1 MMQRTSL
8 VRWISHSW
16 HKG

>member
-16 HKG
+16 YKG

>member
-1 MMQRTSL
+1 MMQRTFL

-16 HKG
+16 YKG